1 MEQNQSNNST
11 INYSALIKAT
21 INPQQSII
29 HIMKVTRTIRL
40 ATLTVLMG
48 LGLGSCKDFLEEEL
62 VSTLT
67 NDYFNTEQGL
77 EDLVKA
83 SYEQTRYKFANEHS
97 YAMFNFGVDEMTSAD
112 QINYEWWNRYD
123 NRLNSSDLFVG
134 EVWTANYD
142 GINRCNIGI
151 SRIPGIQGTTTLR
164 TDAQKTQRLAE
175 LRFLRAY
182 YYFQLVQ
189 QYGAIPLLL
198 QPTEG
203 VQLEFTR
210 ESVPNVYS
218 AIIKDLRFASDN
230 LAPTTTEV
238 GRATKNAAMH
248 YLAKVYLTRGSAV
261 TDVRGQRPTDMDS
274 AAYYADQ
281 VITSGRNPLA
291 TNYADLFDVA
301 NSPTTPFS
309 SAFLPTYASSV
320 AAQTN
325 REILFSSQ
333 FVNVPALAGRFG
345 NRVHSYFT
353 LSYDGEPGMIRDLL
367 NDRPFR
373 RVMPTNYAMDIFDR
387 RNDSRFYKMMKTAWI
402 ANNPSAAGYPR
413 WTAADA
419 PTPAQVGQPKFALG
433 DTAFYVIVNT
443 RNNPVPQAQIDR
455 SRYKIFARFVRNA
468 AGNVV
473 AGAYD
478 PSGTL
483 ALRNKFPQL
492 IKYTDPYRPS
502 AADEAGTKDGIL
514 ARSAETYLIGAEAY
528 GRKGNYTKALEYI
541 NALRQRAAYKAG
553 EVKPSVNW
561 RIEGGTRGDVATTY
575 PALMATLTNFTT
587 NDARELYPVSVTTT
601 EQRFIHF
608 ILNERTREL
617 LGELH
622 RWEDLTRTETLLLR
636 APLFNADAAP
646 VANAPK
652 FKLRPIPQSHLERIF
667 RNGRPLT
674 NEERIAEQ
682 NPGY

>member
-1 MEQNQSNNST
+1 
-11 INYSALIKAT
+11 
-21 INPQQSII
+21 
-29 HIMKVTRTIRL
+29 MKFNRTIRI
-40 ATLTVLMG
+40 ASLTVLLG

-67 NDYFNTEQGL
+67 NDYFSTEQGL

-83 SYEQTRYKFANEHS
+83 SYEQTRYKFALEHS

-112 QINYEWWNRYD
+112 QPVYEWWNRYD
-123 NRLNSSDLFVG
+123 NRLSPTNTDGFVDG
-134 EVWTANYD
+134 VWTADYD

-151 SRIPGIQGTTTLR
+151 ARIPGIQGTTTLR

-189 QYGAIPLLL
+189 QYGAIPLVL

-203 VQLEFTR
+203 VQLEYTR
-210 ESVPNVYS
+210 ESVPNVYR
-218 AIIKDLRFASDN
+218 AIINDLRFASDN
-230 LAPTTTEV
+230 LAPTNTEF

-261 TDVRGQRPTDMDS
+261 ADVRGQKPTDMDS

-291 TNYADLFDVA
+291 TDYSQLFDIS
-301 NSPTTPFS
+301 NYTN
-309 SAFLPTYASSV
+309 SV

-325 REILFSSQ
+325 REILFSAQ
-333 FVNVPALAGRFG
+333 FVNVPALSGRFG

-353 LSYDGEPGMIRDLL
+353 LQYDNEPGMIRDIA

-387 RNDSRFYKMMKTAWI
+387 RNDSRFYKMMRTAWI
-402 ANNPSAAGYPR
+402 ANNTSTTGYPR

-443 RNNPVPQAQIDR
+443 RNNPIPQAQIDR
-455 SRYKIFARFVRNA
+455 SRYKIFARYVRNA
-468 AGNVV
+468 AGDVV
-473 AGAYD
+473 TGAYD

-492 IKYTDPYRPS
+492 IKYTDPFRPS

-514 ARSAETYLIGAEAY
+514 ARSAETYLIGAEAH

-553 EVKPSVNW
+553 EAKPSVNW
-561 RIEGGTRGDVATTY
+561 RVEGGTRGDATSSY
-575 PALMATLTNFTT
+575 PALMATTANFNT
-587 NDARELYPVSVTTT
+587 NDPREMYPASVTTT

-622 RWEDLTRTETLLLR
+622 RWEDLVRTETLLLR
-636 APLFNADAAP
+636 APLFNADAAGIGLP
-646 VANAPK
+646 NSGVKP
-652 FKLRPIPQSHLERIF
+652 FHKLRPIPQTHLERIF
-667 RNGRPLT
+667 RNGQPLT
-674 NEERIAEQ
+674 SEERQAEQ

>member
-1 MEQNQSNNST
+1 
-11 INYSALIKAT
+11 
-21 INPQQSII
+21 
-29 HIMKVTRTIRL
+29 MKITRTVRL
-40 ATLTVLMG
+40 ASLTVLMG
-48 LGLGSCKDFLEEEL
+48 LGLGSCKDYLEEEL

-67 NDYFNTEQGL
+67 NDYFSTEQGL
-77 EDLVKA
+77 EDLVKS
-83 SYEQTRYKFANEHS
+83 SYEQTRYKFALEHS
-97 YAMFNFGVDEMTSAD
+97 FAMFNYGVDEMTSAD
-112 QINYEWWNRYD
+112 QINVEWWNRYD
-123 NRLNSSDLFVG
+123 NRLNSSDGFVDG
-134 EVWTANYD
+134 VWTADYD

-198 QPTEG
+198 EPTEG
-203 VQLEFTR
+203 VKLDYTR
-210 ESVPNVYS
+210 APVPDVYRT
-218 AIIKDLRFASDN
+218 IIADLKFASDN
-230 LAPTTTEV
+230 LAPTTPDF

-261 TDVRGQRPTDMDS
+261 TDVRGQKPTDMDS

-281 VITSGRNPLA
+281 VITSNRNPLA
-291 TNYADLFDVA
+291 ANYADLFDVA

-309 SAFLPTYASSV
+309 VANPATYTNSV

-325 REILFSSQ
+325 REVLFSAQ
-333 FVNVPALAGRFG
+333 FNNIVTLSGRFG

-353 LSYDGEPGMIRDLL
+353 LQYDNEPGMNRDVL

-387 RNDSRFYKMMKTAWI
+387 RNDSRFYKIMKTAWI
-402 ANNPSAAGYPR
+402 ANHTSASSYPR

-419 PTPAQVGQPKFALG
+419 PTPAQVGQPKFAIN

-443 RNNPVPQAQIDR
+443 RENPIPQAQINR

-473 AGAYD
+473 TGAYD
-478 PSGTL
+478 PTGTL

-492 IKYTDPYRPS
+492 IKHTDPYRPS
-502 AADEAGTKDGIL
+502 AAEEAGTKDGLL
-514 ARSAETYLIGAEAY
+514 ARSGETYLIAAEAY

-541 NALRQRAAYKAG
+541 NVLRQRAAYKAG

-561 RIEGGTRGDVATTY
+561 RVEGGTRGDVTSSY
-575 PALMATLTNFTT
+575 PAITARLTNFTT
-587 NDARELYPVSVTTT
+587 NDPKELYPSSVTTT

-622 RWEDLTRTETLLLR
+622 RWEDLARTETLQLR
-636 APLFNADAAP
+636 APLFNPDAAG
-646 VANAPK
+646 ATDPK
-652 FKLRPIPQSHLERIF
+652 FKLRPIPQTHLERIF
-667 RNGRPLT
+667 RNGQPLT
-674 NEERIAEQ
+674 NEERQAEQ

>member
-1 MEQNQSNNST
+1 
-11 INYSALIKAT
+11 
-21 INPQQSII
+21 
-29 HIMKVTRTIRL
+29 MKITRTIRV
-40 ATLTVLMG
+40 ASLTVLMG
-48 LGLGSCKDFLEEEL
+48 LGLGSCKDYLEEEL

-67 NDYFNTEQGL
+67 NDYFSTEQGL
-77 EDLVKA
+77 EDLVKS

-112 QINYEWWNRYD
+112 QINSEWWNRYD

-151 SRIPGIQGTTTLR
+151 SRIPAIQGTTTLR
-164 TDAQKTQRLAE
+164 TDAQKAQRLAE

-198 QPTEG
+198 EPTEG
-203 VQLEFTR
+203 VKLEFTR
-210 ESVPNVYS
+210 AAVPEVYR
-218 AIIKDLRFASDN
+218 AIIAYLKFASDN
-230 LAPTTTEV
+230 LAPTTSDF

-248 YLAKVYLTRGSAV
+248 YLAKAYLTRGSAV
-261 TDVRGQRPTDMDS
+261 TDVRGQQPTDIDS

-291 TNYADLFDVA
+291 TDYAQLFDVS
-301 NSPTTPFS
+301 NSATTPFT
-309 SAFLPTYASSV
+309 SASPPTYANSV

-325 REILFSSQ
+325 REILFSAQ
-333 FVNVPALAGRFG
+333 FVNVVALSGRFG

-353 LSYDGEPGMIRDLL
+353 MFYEDTPGMTRDLL

-387 RNDSRFYKMMKTAWI
+387 RNDSRFYKTMKTAWI
-402 ANNPSAAGYPR
+402 ANNAASLPK

-419 PTPAQVGQPKFALG
+419 PTPAQVGQNKFAVN

-443 RNNPVPQAQIDR
+443 RNNPIPQAQIDR
-455 SRYKIFARFVRNA
+455 SRYRIFARYIRNA

-473 AGAYD
+473 TGAYD
-478 PSGTL
+478 PAGTL

-492 IKYTDPYRPS
+492 IKHADPYRPS
-502 AADEAGTKDGIL
+502 VAEEAGTKDGIL
-514 ARSAETYLIGAEAY
+514 ARSAETYLIAAEAY
-528 GRKGNYTKALEYI
+528 GRKGNYTKALEYV
-541 NALRQRAAYKAG
+541 NVLRQRAAYKAG

-561 RIEGGTRGDVATTY
+561 RVEGGTRGDVTTSY
-575 PALMATLTNFTT
+575 PAIRATEVSFTT
-587 NDARELYPVSVTTT
+587 NDPKELYPPTVTSTND
-601 EQRFIHF
+601 RFIHF

-622 RWEDLTRTETLLLR
+622 RWEDLARTETLLTR
-636 APLFNADAAP
+636 APYFNLDAAGIGFP
-646 VANAPK
+646 NSGIKP
-652 FKLRPIPQSHLERIF
+652 FHKLRPIPQSHLERIF
-667 RNGRPLT
+667 RNGQPLT
-674 NEERIAEQ
+674 NEERAAEQ